1 MKKTI
6 LLTAILSIF
15 ILSVR
20 AQDNSTTTSTTTPPV
35 EKPKPNIWFGP
46 RFGLDLSHFTYDIN
60 EITGQLGNNYQA
72 GIFCQIGKTFYIQP
86 EVYYASYNIDLKV
99 PGVASNSGTN
109 YIKVPI
115 MVGVKI
121 LDIGLVALRIDG
133 GPQFSFKLD
142 NTDKL
147 TGEKNLS
154 WQLGAGVDV
163 LGFIVADLRYNIQ
176 PGQSIS
182 TQVQNFNLNTTGL
195 NLTVGLK
202 FR

>member
-1 MKKTI
+1 M
-6 LLTAILSIF
+6 
-15 ILSVR
+15 
-20 AQDNSTTTSTTTPPV
+20 
-35 EKPKPNIWFGP
+35 
-46 RFGLDLSHFTYDIN
+46 
-60 EITGQLGNNYQA
+60 
-72 GIFCQIGKTFYIQP
+72 
-86 EVYYASYNIDLKV
+86 

-109 YIKVPI
+109 YIKVPV

-182 TQVQNFNLNTTGL
+182 TQVQNFNLNSTGL